1 MGRDYDEEFTAWA
14 SARAAQLRRS
24 AFLMCGDWH
33 LADDLAQTTLVKI
46 YAAWT
51 RLRRRDALDAYAQRT
66 LVRALLDDVR
76 RPWRREQHTNDW
88 PEVTSAAMH
97 DHAQATVE
105 SLVALDLLA
114 TLPPRQRAAI
124 VLRFWHDL
132 SVEQVADIL
141 GVSVGTVKSQTHK
154 AMGNLRAAL
163 QAPVEPPAQ
172 APVALPTQTSAG
184 LPAQTPAAPPVRT
197 AIREEVS
204 R

>member
-14 SARAAQLRRS
+14 SVRAAHLRRS

-33 LADDLAQTTLVKI
+33 LAEDLAQTTLVKI

-51 RLRRRDALDAYAQRT
+51 KLRRRDALDAYAQRT

-76 RPWRREQHTNDW
+76 RPWRREQHTDDW
-88 PEVTSAAMH
+88 PEHQSAAMH

-114 TLPPRQRAAI
+114 ALPPRQRAAI

-132 SVEQVADIL
+132 SVEQVAEIL

-154 AMGNLRAAL
+154 AMGHLRAAL
-163 QAPVEPPAQ
+163 EAPVEPP
-172 APVALPTQTSAG
+172 
-184 LPAQTPAAPPVRT
+184 VRSGT
-197 AIREEVS
+197 RQEV
-204 R
+204 RG

>member
-14 SARAAQLRRS
+14 SVRAAHLRRS

-33 LADDLAQTTLVKI
+33 LAEDLAQTTLVKI
-46 YAAWT
+46 YAAWNK
-51 RLRRRDALDAYAQRT
+51 LRRRDALDAYAQRT

-76 RPWRREQHTNDW
+76 RPWRREQHTDEW
-88 PEVTSAAMH
+88 ADATTAAIT

-114 TLPPRQRAAI
+114 ALPPRQRAAI

-132 SVEQVADIL
+132 SVEQVAEIL

-154 AMGNLRAAL
+154 AMGHLRAAL
-163 QAPVEPPAQ
+163 EAPLEP
-172 APVALPTQTSAG
+172 ALEPS
-184 LPAQTPAAPPVRT
+184 VRT
-197 AIREEVS
+197 RAPEEV
-204 R
+204 RR